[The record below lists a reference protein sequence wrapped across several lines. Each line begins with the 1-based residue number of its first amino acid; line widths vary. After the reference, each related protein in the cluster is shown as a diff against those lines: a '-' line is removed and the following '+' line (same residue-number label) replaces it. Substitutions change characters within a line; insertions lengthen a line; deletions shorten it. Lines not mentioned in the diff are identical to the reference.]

1 MQAPAPEVLPNEPEI
16 TKEEISDVGDPSSDD
31 EQYLPV
37 ENNKPSV
44 AEEEIIEEII
54 DEINTEDFQKEAE
67 NITLS
72 EETCL
77 FFI

>member
-1 MQAPAPEVLPNEPEI
+1 MIPNEPEV
-16 TKEEISDVGDPSSDD
+16 KEEEIFDVGDPSSDD

-54 DEINTEDFQKEAE
+54 DEINTEDFQKEVE
-67 NITLS
+67 NVALS
-72 EETCL
+72 EETYSL
-77 FFI
+77 FI